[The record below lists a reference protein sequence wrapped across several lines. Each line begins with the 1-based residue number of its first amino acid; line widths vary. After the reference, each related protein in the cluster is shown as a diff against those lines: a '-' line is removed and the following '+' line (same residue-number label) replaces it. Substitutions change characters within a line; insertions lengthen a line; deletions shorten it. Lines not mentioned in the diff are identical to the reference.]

1 LKPKFY
7 PYRPTS
13 FLNGKE
19 IEAYIT
25 CSESGSITSNILKDV
40 LTYLDNKLASDR
52 SEADPFLLLDGHGS
66 RFELPFLDYINN
78 EETKWTVCIGVPYGT
93 NLWQVGDSSQQNGAY
108 KMALTVEKQKLLEQ
122 KAKLLMESRI
132 DRHDAVGLVHR
143 AWEKSFAKKDS
154 NKRAIAE
161 RGWNPLNYNLLDHE
175 ELHRMRD
182 NTPIENAYQLSMIEG
197 VTVPDADDINLSS
210 GIAKTVMD
218 KIVDFRVREK
228 ALDTARRT
236 QEEEYINERQLMF
249 NNCSKMTAGV
259 AFSAGN
265 VCLSDGKIH
274 EKVREQ
280 YNNRNQKILDAERK
294 KKEEFE
300 KLRAKVAAVRNK
312 SSDPTKWN
320 ASELQTMV
328 SWFKRPGDSKLPQ

>member
-1 LKPKFY
+1 
-7 PYRPTS
+7 
-13 FLNGKE
+13 
-19 IEAYIT
+19 
-25 CSESGSITSNILKDV
+25 
-40 LTYLDNKLASDR
+40 
-52 SEADPFLLLDGHGS
+52 
-66 RFELPFLDYINN
+66 
-78 EETKWTVCIGVPYGT
+78 
-93 NLWQVGDSSQQNGAY
+93 
-108 KMALTVEKQKLLEQ
+108 
-122 KAKLLMESRI
+122 
-132 DRHDAVGLVHR
+132 
-143 AWEKSFAKKDS
+143 
-154 NKRAIAE
+154 
-161 RGWNPLNYNLLDHE
+161 
-175 ELHRMRD
+175 
-182 NTPIENAYQLSMIEG
+182 
-197 VTVPDADDINLSS
+197 VPDADDMNLSS

-236 QEEEYINERQLMF
+236 QGMF

-280 YNNRNQKILDAERK
+280 YNNRNQKILDAERG

-300 KLRAKVAAVRNK
+300 KLQAKVAAVRNK

-328 SWFKRPGDSKLPQ
+328 SWFKRPGDSKFPQ